1 MTWSAAIK
9 NRYLSAIKP
18 TLVLGIALVL
28 ASCSSLTN
36 SLPKCDGNA
45 RRPLNRAMWQ
55 WERSSALSKPDAQAI
70 TRLVH
75 ESKRSSAFDHFD
87 IDASFGDCE
96 D

>member
-9 NRYLSAIKP
+9 NRYLSVIKP
-18 TLVLGIALVL
+18 TLVLGITVAL

-55 WERSSALSKPDAQAI
+55 WERSSALPKSKA
-70 TRLVH
+70 
-75 ESKRSSAFDHFD
+75 ESIPRFVDERKPSRAFDHFD

>member
-1 MTWSAAIK
+1 MTSSAAIK
-9 NRYLSAIKP
+9 NRYLSVIKP
-18 TLVLGIALVL
+18 TLVLGFAVAL

-55 WERSSALSKPDAQAI
+55 WEKSSALPKSKAESI
-70 TRLVH
+70 TRFVD
-75 ESKRSSAFDHFD
+75 ERKPSRAFDHFD
-87 IDASFGDCE
+87 IEASFGDCE